1 LPFCPNCGR
10 AVNAADAFCPSCGY
24 NLKAVSIP
32 KPQPAV
38 PLEHKSPGIAAVLAL
53 VPGFFGLMGIGHI
66 YVGRLGRGIALLIVG
81 IILGF
86 LSWGSFILGFVTFG
100 ITFIF
105 WIIFAIILFILWI
118 WQTYDAYNLAKQFNR
133 IVEETGRPP
142 W

>member
-1 LPFCPNCGR
+1 
-10 AVNAADAFCPSCGY
+10 
-24 NLKAVSIP
+24 
-32 KPQPAV
+32 
-38 PLEHKSPGIAAVLAL
+38 
-53 VPGFFGLMGIGHI
+53 MGIGHI

-81 IILGF
+81 IILGI